1 MAQNT
6 TQGNNGAIYAGNFI
20 MQANAPLDDRT
31 VVASKDK
38 LLEFNDYVYNG
49 MLVVTLD
56 NNELYQL
63 VDVTKKSN
71 YEGWKQVGGGT
82 DIDTED
88 LERRLNEKADKT
100 TIVENERVVSEALN
114 LLKTL
119 IDENKTLIERNK
131 ELIDENTRKL
141 ENQLNLYELEVTS
154 GNSVVIDKS
163 THNCGNYPSVTIYYD
178 NTIAYSNIEV
188 DNDGKLTISWSIIPT
203 VEKPI
208 RIILVGKN

>member
-6 TQGNNGAIYAGNFI
+6 TQGNKGAIYAGNFI

-82 DIDTED
+82 DIDTEN

-119 IDENKTLIERNK
+119 IDENKALIERNK

-141 ENQLNLYELEVTS
+141 ENQLNLYEQEVIS

-163 THNCGNYPSVTIYYD
+163 THNCGNYPNVTVYHD
-178 NTIAYSNIEV
+178 NTVVYSNIKI
-188 DNDGKLTISWSIIPT
+188 DNDGKLTISWSITPT
-203 VEKPI
+203 VEKPVK
-208 RIILVGKN
+208 IILIGKN

>member
-6 TQGNNGAIYAGNFI
+6 IQGNNGAIYAGNFI
-20 MQANAPLDDRT
+20 MQANAPLDDRA

-63 VDVTKKSN
+63 VDVTKKSQ
-71 YEGWKQVGGGT
+71 YDGWKQVGT
-82 DIDTED
+82 DVEELD
-88 LERRLNEKADKT
+88 RRLNEKADKT
-100 TIVENERVVSEALN
+100 TIEENERVVSEALN

-119 IDENKTLIERNK
+119 IDENKALIERNK

-141 ENQLNLYELEVTS
+141 ENQLNLYEQEITS
-154 GNSVVIDKS
+154 GNSIVIEKI
-163 THNCGNYPSVTIYYD
+163 THNCGNYPSVTVYYD
-178 NTIAYSNIEV
+178 NTVAYSTIEV
-188 DNDGKLTISWSIIPT
+188 DNNGKLTISWSITPT

-208 RIILVGKN
+208 RVILVGKN

>member
-71 YEGWKQVGGGT
+71 YEGWKQVST
-82 DIDTED
+82 DTED

-100 TIVENERVVSEALN
+100 AVEESERVVSEALN

-119 IDENKTLIERNK
+119 IDENKALIERNK
-131 ELIDENTRKL
+131 ELIDENTKKL
-141 ENQLNLYELEVTS
+141 ENQLNLYEQEVTS

-163 THNCGNYPSVTIYYD
+163 THNCGNYPSVTVYYD
-178 NTIAYSNIEV
+178 NTVAYSNIEV
-188 DNDGKLTISWSIIPT
+188 DINGKLTISWSITPT

>member
-6 TQGNNGAIYAGNFI
+6 IQGNNGAIYAGNFI

-71 YEGWKQVGGGT
+71 YEGWKQVGT
-82 DIDTED
+82 DTED

-100 TIVENERVVSEALN
+100 AVEESERVVSEALN

-119 IDENKTLIERNK
+119 IDENKALIERNK
-131 ELIDENTRKL
+131 ELIDENTKKL
-141 ENQLNLYELEVTS
+141 ENQLNLYEQEVTS

-163 THNCGNYPSVTIYYD
+163 THNCGNYPSVTVYYD
-178 NTIAYSNIEV
+178 NTVAYSNIEV
-188 DNDGKLTISWSIIPT
+188 DIDGKLTISWSITPT

-208 RIILVGKN
+208 RVILVGKN

>member
-6 TQGNNGAIYAGNFI
+6 IQGNKGAIYAGNFI

-38 LLEFNDYVYNG
+38 LLEYNDYVYNG

-63 VDVTKKSN
+63 VDVTKKSS
-71 YEGWKQVGGGT
+71 YEGWKLVGGT

-100 TIVENERVVSEALN
+100 TIAENERVVSEALN

-119 IDENKTLIERNK
+119 IDENKALIERNK

-141 ENQLNLYELEVTS
+141 GNQLNLYEREVTS
-154 GNSVVIDKS
+154 GNSVVINKS
-163 THNCGNYPSVTIYYD
+163 THNCGNYPNVTVYYD
-178 NTIAYSNIEV
+178 STVVYSNIKI
-188 DNDGKLTISWSIIPT
+188 DNDGKLTISWSLTPT
-203 VEKPI
+203 VEKPV
-208 RIILVGKN
+208 RIILIGKN

>member
-6 TQGNNGAIYAGNFI
+6 IQGNNGAIYAGNFI
-20 MQANAPLDDRT
+20 MQANAPLDDRA

-63 VDVTKKSN
+63 VDVTKKSQ
-71 YEGWKQVGGGT
+71 YDGWKQVGT
-82 DIDTED
+82 DVEELD
-88 LERRLNEKADKT
+88 RRLNEKADKT
-100 TIVENERVVSEALN
+100 TIEENERVVSEALN

-119 IDENKTLIERNK
+119 IDENKALIERNK

-141 ENQLNLYELEVTS
+141 ENQLNLYEQEITS
-154 GNSVVIDKS
+154 GNSIVIEKT
-163 THNCGNYPSVTIYYD
+163 THNCGNYPSVTVYYD
-178 NTIAYSNIEV
+178 NTVAYSTIEV
-188 DNDGKLTISWSIIPT
+188 DNNGKLTISWSITPT

-208 RIILVGKN
+208 RVILVGKN

>member
-6 TQGNNGAIYAGNFI
+6 IQGNNGAIYAGNFI

-56 NNELYQL
+56 DNELYQL

-119 IDENKTLIERNK
+119 IDENKALVERNK

-141 ENQLNLYELEVTS
+141 ENQLNLYEQEVTS

-163 THNCGNYPSVTIYYD
+163 THNCGNYPSVTIYYE
-178 NTIAYSNIEV
+178 NTVVYSNIEI
-188 DNDGKLTISWSIIPT
+188 DNDGKLTISWSITPT
-203 VEKPI
+203 VEKPV

>member
-6 TQGNNGAIYAGNFI
+6 IQGNNGAIYAGNFI

-82 DIDTED
+82 DIDTEN

-119 IDENKTLIERNK
+119 IDENKALIERNK

-141 ENQLNLYELEVTS
+141 ENQLNLYEQEVTS

-163 THNCGNYPSVTIYYD
+163 THNCGNYPNVTVYHD
-178 NTIAYSNIEV
+178 NTVVYSDIKI
-188 DNDGKLTISWSIIPT
+188 DNDGKLTISWSITPT
-203 VEKPI
+203 IEKPA
-208 RIILVGKN
+208 RIILIGKN

>member
-6 TQGNNGAIYAGNFI
+6 IQGNNGAIYAGNFI

-71 YEGWKQVGGGT
+71 YEGWKQVGT
-82 DIDTED
+82 DTED

-100 TIVENERVVSEALN
+100 VVEENERVVSEALN

-119 IDENKTLIERNK
+119 IDENKALIERNK

-141 ENQLNLYELEVTS
+141 ENQLNLYEQEVTS

-163 THNCGNYPSVTIYYD
+163 THNCGNYPSVTVYYD
-178 NTIAYSNIEV
+178 NTVAYSNIEV
-188 DNDGKLTISWSIIPT
+188 SNDGKLTISWSITPT

-208 RIILVGKN
+208 RVILVGKN